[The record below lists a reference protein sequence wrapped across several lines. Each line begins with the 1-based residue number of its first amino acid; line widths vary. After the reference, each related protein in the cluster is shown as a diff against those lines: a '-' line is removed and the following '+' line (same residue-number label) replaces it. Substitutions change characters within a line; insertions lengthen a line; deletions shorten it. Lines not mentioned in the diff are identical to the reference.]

1 MQCKESHHL
10 STNKAGACG
19 QTKGGTM
26 SKLTR
31 KLLLMIAPAVLL
43 LAYSGFSIHAQDK
56 PAGSQ
61 RPPRATPTP
70 TPSPVT
76 PLPNSRDKIRQAGK
90 TQFDPGIFG
99 QIRWKME
106 YGLPSTDGGRTPNK
120 ALNCTA
126 FRVEATVQEG
136 APGTFGQTNSVGYWT
151 VQNEPTEDNGY
162 YVCRYSITDR
172 NPLPRNRVIK
182 VSAFLGPFASAE
194 LNQALVTG
202 AWFGAGGPHPLPGNQ
217 RVVIGGRGITLT
229 DSAPRV
235 TVDFEVLY
243 RPIPSPPR

>member
-1 MQCKESHHL
+1 MQSKEINDP
-10 STNKAGACG
+10 TI
-19 QTKGGTM
+19 KGWVSGRKGSGTM

-43 LAYSGFSIHAQDK
+43 LAGSGFSIHGQDK

-61 RPPRATPTP
+61 RTPRATPTP

-76 PLPNSRDKIRQAGK
+76 PFPNSRAKIRQAGK

-99 QIRWKME
+99 QIRWKTE

-136 APGTFGQTNSVGYWT
+136 PSGTFGQSSSVGYST
-151 VQNEPTEDNGY
+151 IQNEPTEENGY
-162 YVCRYSITDR
+162 YVCRYSVTDR
-172 NPLPRNRVIK
+172 NPLPRNRAIK
-182 VSAFLGPFASAE
+182 VSAYLGPFASAE
-194 LNQALVTG
+194 LNQALITG
-202 AWFGAGGPHPLPGNQ
+202 AWFGVGGPHPPPGTQ

-235 TVDFEVLY
+235 TVDFEVFY
-243 RPIPSPPR
+243 RPVPSPPR

>member
-1 MQCKESHHL
+1 
-10 STNKAGACG
+10 
-19 QTKGGTM
+19 M
-26 SKLTR
+26 SKFTR

-43 LAYSGFSIHAQDK
+43 AACSGFSVHAQDK

-61 RPPRATPTP
+61 RTPRTTPTP
-70 TPSPVT
+70 APT
-76 PLPNSRDKIRQAGK
+76 PLPNSREKIRQAGRAR
-90 TQFDPGIFG
+90 FEPGIFG
-99 QIRWKME
+99 VIRWKVE

-126 FRVEATVQEG
+126 FRVETTVQDG
-136 APGTFGQTNSVGYWT
+136 PSGTFGQSSSVGYWT
-151 VQNEPTEDNGY
+151 IQNEPTEENGY
-162 YVCRYSITDR
+162 YVCHYSVTDR
-172 NPLPRNRVIK
+172 NPLPRDRAIK
-182 VSAFLGPFASAE
+182 VSAYLGPFASAE
-194 LNQALVTG
+194 LNQALIIG
-202 AWFGAGGPHPLPGNQ
+202 AWFGAGGPHPPPGNQ

>member
-1 MQCKESHHL
+1 
-10 STNKAGACG
+10 
-19 QTKGGTM
+19 M
-26 SKLTR
+26 SKLTQ
-31 KLLLMIAPAVLL
+31 KLLLTIATAVLL
-43 LAYSGFSIHAQDK
+43 LAGSVFNIYAQDK

-61 RPPRATPTP
+61 RTPRATPTP
-70 TPSPVT
+70 SPTPLS
-76 PLPNSRDKIRQAGK
+76 PLPNSRSKIRQVGK

-99 QIRWKME
+99 LIRWKIE

-126 FRVEATVQEG
+126 FRVETTVQEG
-136 APGTFGQTNSVGYWT
+136 TPGTFGQASSVGYWT
-151 VQNEPTEDNGY
+151 IQNEPTEENGY
-162 YVCRYSITDR
+162 YVCRYFVTDR

-182 VSAFLGPFASAE
+182 VSAFLGPFASAD
-194 LNQALVTG
+194 LNQALITG
-202 AWFGAGGPHPLPGNQ
+202 AWFGTGGPQPPPGNQ

-243 RPIPSPPR
+243 RPIPAPPR

>member
-1 MQCKESHHL
+1 
-10 STNKAGACG
+10 
-19 QTKGGTM
+19 M
-26 SKLTR
+26 SKPTH
-31 KLLLMIAPAVLL
+31 KLLLTIAPAVLL
-43 LAYSGFSIHAQDK
+43 LACSVFNIHAQDK
-56 PAGSQ
+56 PAGSE
-61 RPPRATPTP
+61 RTPRATPTP
-70 TPSPVT
+70 SPTPLS
-76 PLPNSRDKIRQAGK
+76 PLPNSRSKIGQAGK

-99 QIRWKME
+99 LIRWKIE

-126 FRVEATVQEG
+126 FRVETTVQEG
-136 APGTFGQTNSVGYWT
+136 TPGTFGQASSVGYWT
-151 VQNEPTEDNGY
+151 VQNEPTEENGY
-162 YVCRYSITDR
+162 YVCRYSVTDR

-194 LNQALVTG
+194 LNQALITG
-202 AWFGAGGPHPLPGNQ
+202 AWFGAGGPQPPPGNQ

-243 RPIPSPPR
+243 RPIPAPPR